1 MAETSGTLGARVGA
15 NFRRGVASQAKAW
28 AQYGELLGQFADK
41 KIEVTDF
48 GRRALDVYVGA
59 VGDVVS
65 IGAEICTDAVK
76 TGLDRF
82 SGARDKAEKVI
93 VAAEDALTTTRTPTL
108 APKLAPAVRRRTK
121 APTRPA

>member
-1 MAETSGTLGARVGA
+1 MAETSGTLGARVGT

-28 AQYGELLGQFADK
+28 AQYGELLGQLADK

-65 IGAEICTDAVK
+65 VGAEICTDAVRLK
-76 TGLDRF
+76 MPIGTHSCILWGL
-82 SGARDKAEKVI
+82 
-93 VAAEDALTTTRTPTL
+93 
-108 APKLAPAVRRRTK
+108 PASQK
-121 APTRPA
+121 

>member
-1 MAETSGTLGARVGA
+1 MAETSDTLGARVGV
-15 NFRRGVASQAKAW
+15 NFRRGVAAQAKAW

-65 IGAEICTDAVK
+65 VGAEICTDAVK

-93 VAAEDALTTTRTPTL
+93 VAAEDALRKTGSPQ
-108 APKLAPAVRRRTK
+108 LAPAIRRRTK

>member
-1 MAETSGTLGARVGA
+1 MAETSGTLGSRTGA

-65 IGAEICTDAVK
+65 VGAEICTDAVK

-93 VAAEDALTTTRTPTL
+93 AAAEDAIKTTGT
-108 APKLAPAVRRRTK
+108 PKLAPAIRRRTK